1 MIQQEQPR
9 FGRVRLEEAT
19 SAELMSILWEERERC
34 LLGKSRAGSE
44 KEKDFFRYR
53 LRVITRIWKETSRMM
68 DELGW
73 ERP

>member
-1 MIQQEQPR
+1 MIQHEPR
-9 FGRVRLEEAT
+9 LFGRIRLEEET

-34 LLGKSRAGSE
+34 LLGKARAGNE
-44 KEKDFFRYR
+44 EEKDFFRYR

>member
-1 MIQQEQPR
+1 MIQQEVR
-9 FGRVRLEEAT
+9 FGRIRLEEET

-34 LLGKSRAGSE
+34 LLGKSRSDSE